1 MDDRLTEHL
10 FDVTEAERTGS
21 RGGQN
26 GPGPAIGSIR
36 TASNDEGRRDRS
48 SVSEQQAKDTRAAG
62 SAPAGV
68 TPEASGTGPPAE
80 PEVRNGRHRDPSRP
94 RLVFVDTEATGL
106 DHRIHQLTEVA
117 WIVREPDGTERT
129 RRFVPEHTL
138 DGAEE
143 KALEITRYHD
153 LLANEP
159 RTPDAEWLDVL
170 LADCDGAV
178 LVGVVPDFDARHL
191 LQACQRVG
199 RTPTW
204 DHHLIDV
211 GTLAMPLLAA
221 APEVPR
227 GVAGLCVSLGVA
239 HDPELAHGALYD
251 AQQTMRCFDRVWAQL
266 AALRAA
272 GEPLPAP
279 VPRPASS
286 HNGSNGANGANG
298 SAAVVTE
305 QPQA

>member
-1 MDDRLTEHL
+1 M
-10 FDVTEAERTGS
+10 
-21 RGGQN
+21 
-26 GPGPAIGSIR
+26 
-36 TASNDEGRRDRS
+36 
-48 SVSEQQAKDTRAAG
+48 SEQQARDTSAAG
-62 SAPAGV
+62 GAPAGV
-68 TPEASGTGPPAE
+68 PTDASGTGSPSD

-117 WIVREPDGTERT
+117 WIVREPDGTERI

-159 RTPDAEWLDVL
+159 RTPDAEWIDVL

-251 AQQTMRCFDRVWAQL
+251 AQQTMRCFDRVWEQL
-266 AALRAA
+266 MTLRAA
-272 GEPLPAP
+272 GGPLPAP

-286 HNGSNGANGANG
+286 HNGNNGVNDAVR

-305 QPQA
+305 QPEA